1 MAVTSIGLNQS
12 EDSYADV
19 SVPVAPLATTVP
31 ELSLSLNEGHWQEVV
46 DAVVWLYQSVKPES
60 VEVKVTA
67 KNAIGLLSAAE
78 TLRCDTLR
86 DKCEAV
92 LNDWFDDTTGRL
104 AANDWDGDKEV
115 KTVASLGNVICMS
128 HKFDLKGLWTKLKE
142 WLGKSKDLAKE
153 KKVSCCGYETG
164 YNGYGSNSNRTTCS
178 KCSGSLFKEPFQEF
192 AFKRLM
198 ADDKNFT
205 SALPV
210 QVQLELAVMLI

>member
-46 DAVVWLYQSVKPES
+46 DAVVWLYQSVQPES

-86 DKCEAV
+86 DKCEAE
-92 LNDWFDDTTGRL
+92 LNDWFDGTTGRL
-104 AANDWDGDKEV
+104 AANNWDGDKEV
-115 KTVASLGNVICMS
+115 KTVASLGNVICAS

-142 WLGKSKDLAKE
+142 WLGKSKDSAK
-153 KKVSCCGYETG
+153 K
-164 YNGYGSNSNRTTCS
+164 
-178 KCSGSLFKEPFQEF
+178 PFQVF

>member
-92 LNDWFDDTTGRL
+92 LNDWFDGTTGRL
-104 AANDWDGDKEV
+104 AANDWDGDEEV

-142 WLGKSKDLAKE
+142 WLGKSKDSAKK
-153 KKVSCCGYETG
+153 KKVSCCGHKTCCG
-164 YNGYGSNSNRTTCS
+164 GSNYNRTTCRS
-178 KCSGSLFKEPFQEF
+178 CSGSLFNEPFQEF

>member
-46 DAVVWLYQSVKPES
+46 DAVVWLYQSVQPES

-142 WLGKSKDLAKE
+142 WLGKSKDSAK
-153 KKVSCCGYETG
+153 K
-164 YNGYGSNSNRTTCS
+164 
-178 KCSGSLFKEPFQEF
+178 
-192 AFKRLM
+192 
-198 ADDKNFT
+198 
-205 SALPV
+205 
-210 QVQLELAVMLI
+210 

>member
-31 ELSLSLNEGHWQEVV
+31 ELSLSLNEGHWQKVV
-46 DAVVWLYQSVKPES
+46 DAVVWLYQSFQPES

-104 AANDWDGDKEV
+104 AANDWDGDEEV
-115 KTVASLGNVICMS
+115 KTVASLGNVICNS

-142 WLGKSKDLAKE
+142 WLGKSKDSAK
-153 KKVSCCGYETG
+153 KQKNKVSC
-164 YNGYGSNSNRTTCS
+164 
-178 KCSGSLFKEPFQEF
+178 EPFQEF

-210 QVQLELAVMLI
+210 QAQLELAVMLI